1 MSRILLVEDKDSM
14 RRMIRRTLETA
25 KYHVDEA
32 ADGDEGVRKLG
43 LTRYDLVLTDL
54 KLPKHDGLAVLKAAK
69 EASPQMPV
77 IIMTAFGTIDL
88 AVRAMKEG
96 AYHFI
101 TKPFDSDHLLL
112 EVERAMSQFRLVT
125 ENLILKE
132 RLAEKLG
139 APTIIG
145 KSKKILE
152 VSALIQKVAA
162 SNATVLILGESGTG
176 KELFAR
182 ALHYQSPRRA
192 YPLVAMNCAA
202 IPDTLIESELFG
214 YERGAFTGAV
224 GSKPGRFELANG
236 GTLFLDEVS
245 ELSPAVQAKLL
256 RVLEQQTFERV
267 GGTRTIEVDVRIVA
281 ASNADLAKAVRER
294 QFREDLFFRLNVFP
308 VPIPPLR
315 ERPDD
320 IPALVEHFIE
330 KFAVGLRR
338 HVREISK
345 GALQLLMHYR
355 WPGNVRELENFVER
369 AVILTTGEVLQPAD
383 FSLGLGT
390 TAMTDEGGAGESL
403 QEIGAEA
410 GRLAEIEGIRRA
422 LAAAG
427 GNREKAADQL
437 KVSGKTLQAKIEE
450 YGIEIPSQEGAV
462 DRRNRRT
469 R

>member
-1 MSRILLVEDKDSM
+1 V
-14 RRMIRRTLETA
+14 
-25 KYHVDEA
+25 
-32 ADGDEGVRKLG
+32 
-43 LTRYDLVLTDL
+43 
-54 KLPKHDGLAVLKAAK
+54 
-69 EASPQMPV
+69 
-77 IIMTAFGTIDL
+77 
-88 AVRAMKEG
+88 KEG

-101 TKPFDSDHLLL
+101 AKPFDSDHLLL

-132 RLAEKLG
+132 GLAGKLG

-145 KSKKILE
+145 KSKKMLE

-162 SNATVLILGESGTG
+162 SNATVLLLGESGTG

-182 ALHYQSPRRA
+182 ALHYQSPRRTH
-192 YPLVAMNCAA
+192 PFVAINCAA

-236 GTLFLDEVS
+236 GTLLLDEVS
-245 ELSPAVQAKLL
+245 ELAPAVQAKLL
-256 RVLEQQTFERV
+256 RVLQQQTFERV

-294 QFREDLFFRLNVFP
+294 RFREDLFFRLNVFP

-320 IPALVEHFIE
+320 IPALVEHFIARY
-330 KFAVGLRR
+330 AVELRR
-338 HVREISK
+338 DIRSISK

-369 AVILTTGEVLQPAD
+369 ALILTTGEVLQPVD
-383 FSLGLGT
+383 FSLGLGA
-390 TAMTDEGGAGESL
+390 TAMTDEGAAGESL

-410 GRLAEIEGIRRA
+410 SRLAEIEGIRRA

-427 GNREKAADQL
+427 GNRKKAAYQL
-437 KVSGKTLQAKIEE
+437 KVSSKTLEAKIEE
-450 YGIEIPSQEGAV
+450 YGIETSSQEGAV
-462 DRRNRRT
+462 ERRNRRT